1 MNPIETLAET
11 QLCSLM
17 RIYSNFSPLSTMCDI
32 RLFTMINV
40 HWILDICGFSISDK
54 VSHEIIVAGQRP
66 INDHK
71 SQWIQMKEGE
81 KMVDLSIIILSFFF
95 AHQGVGK
102 ITNLCL
108 NHRHR
113 AYIARLELSFQCKL
127 AKIVSFNIYDAP

>member
-1 MNPIETLAET
+1 MNPKETLAET

-17 RIYSNFSPLSTMCDI
+17 RIYSNFSPLYTMCDI
-32 RLFTMINV
+32 RLLTMINV

-54 VSHEIIVAGQRP
+54 VSHEIIVAEQRP

-95 AHQGVGK
+95 AHQGVCQK
-102 ITNLCL
+102 TLMFDFQKKTNIAKL
-108 NHRHR
+108 N
-113 AYIARLELSFQCKL
+113 LNFKPKQ
-127 AKIVSFNIYDAP
+127 AKIVSFIKKGTT